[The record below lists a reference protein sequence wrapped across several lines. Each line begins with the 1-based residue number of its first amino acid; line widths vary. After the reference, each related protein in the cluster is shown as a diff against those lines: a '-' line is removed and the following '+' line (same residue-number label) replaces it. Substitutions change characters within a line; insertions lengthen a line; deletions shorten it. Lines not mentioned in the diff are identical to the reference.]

1 LFNQTVSA
9 DSSVEAKVTKFAIVD
24 LENDDMPEVIL
35 WLTVNNNDDFGFA
48 VLRYQ
53 DGVVYGYT
61 LPYRAFMDLKDD
73 GTFSFSSGAADYGF
87 GTAGFTKEGYTV
99 KKISYSE
106 SAYDANNNQ
115 VISYFVNNESA
126 AKEDFLSA
134 IDKQNEKVG
143 AAWYD
148 FH

>member
-1 LFNQTVSA
+1 
-9 DSSVEAKVTKFAIVD
+9 
-24 LENDDMPEVIL
+24 
-35 WLTVNNNDDFGFA
+35 
-48 VLRYQ
+48 
-53 DGVVYGYT
+53 
-61 LPYRAFMDLKDD
+61 
-73 GTFSFSSGAADYGF
+73 
-87 GTAGFTKEGYTV
+87 V